1 MPTSDWGQS
10 VAFSQAGRCQLL
22 SFLNQTPVRDAWLIF
37 TQPLFTDANVV
48 IAREDHPYVADLSAL
63 ENATVALPSGTFIE
77 ESVRRDFPGCTSSA
91 PRRMPRHW
99 RW

>member
-1 MPTSDWGQS
+1 M
-10 VAFSQAGRCQLL
+10 R
-22 SFLNQTPVRDAWLIF
+22 LIF

-48 IAREDHPYVADLSAL
+48 IAGGPPYVADLSAL